1 MNNINQKYKTIA
13 STLGLVLIVAI
24 QILTIV
30 HEKNTDESSKTS
42 SSYVVEENAKRLKPE
57 SWNSVYLPSQLPYSY
72 SFSRG
77 ASTDTYLSCR
87 FSQESEILAQH
98 YPAIYFT
105 QWNSIKETIPTDDS
119 KLPPILKTGNVN
131 SGGTVDNECAEQLEV
146 NIDATLQPQTYNGK
160 DYYYCDETPDNDL
173 LLLWYNEEKT
183 FVLRVQ
189 ARKGGNDIKFT
200 LDNLLSI
207 ADQVK
212 EYS

>member
-1 MNNINQKYKTIA
+1 MNDKKQKFRTIA
-13 STLGLVLIVAI
+13 STLGLVLITAM

-30 HEKNTDESSKTS
+30 HEKNTDESSTTS
-42 SSYVVEENAKRLKPE
+42 SSYVVKEEAKKLKPE
-57 SWNSVYLPSQLPYSY
+57 SWNSVYLPSELPYSY
-72 SFSRG
+72 SLSM
-77 ASTDTYLSCR
+77 ATSSDTYLSCR
-87 FSQESEILAQH
+87 FSQDSEILALR

-119 KLPPILKTGNVN
+119 KLPPIVKTGNVN

-146 NIDATLQPQTYNGK
+146 NIDATLETETYNGK
-160 DYYYCDETPDNDL
+160 EYYFCDDTPDGDL
-173 LLLWYNEEKT
+173 LLLWYNKEKT